1 MILAGDIGGTNT
13 RIAVFDPTA
22 SPLRPMRQ
30 SDYRSNNYSGLSE
43 IALDFLSQHPEKID
57 FCCFGVAGPVLDGK
71 SHPTNLP
78 WALDATEIGSRLG
91 APCMLINDLEANAY
105 GIAAL
110 EPQDFAVLQHGKPHP
125 HGNAAVI
132 SAGTGLGE
140 AGMFS
145 DGNVYRPFASE
156 GGHATFS
163 PRNVLEIDLLNFL
176 LKRFDHVS
184 WERVLSGP
192 GLFNIYEF
200 FRDTGRAEEPA
211 WLTERLRTGD
221 RSATVA
227 NAAIQAES
235 ELCTLTLDLFISLYG
250 SEAGNLALKMMAVGG
265 IYLGGGIAPRIL
277 GQLKNGTF
285 LLSFNGKGRMRQ
297 TLEGIPV
304 SVILNDRASL
314 IGAARCAV
322 IFM

>member
-13 RIAVFDPTA
+13 RIAVFDPHA

-30 SDYRSNNYSGLSE
+30 ADYRSNNYPGLCE
-43 IALDFLSQHPEKID
+43 IALDFLAQQPGKIAYS
-57 FCCFGVAGPVLDGK
+57 CFGVAGPVVDGK

-78 WALDATEIGSRLG
+78 WALDSTEIGARLG
-91 APCMLINDLEANAY
+91 APCRLINDLEANAY
-105 GIAAL
+105 GIATL
-110 EPQDFAVLQHGKPHP
+110 EPDDFAVLQTGKRHE

-145 DGNVYRPFASE
+145 DGEVYRPFASE

-163 PRNVLEIDLLNFL
+163 PRNVLEIALLNYLFE
-176 LKRFDHVS
+176 RFDHVS

-192 GLFNIYEF
+192 GLLNIYEF
-200 FRDTGRAEEPA
+200 FRDTGRAEEPS
-211 WLTERLRTGD
+211 WLTECLQKGD
-221 RSATVA
+221 RSATIA
-227 NAAIQAES
+227 NAAIHSES
-235 ELCTLTLDLFISLYG
+235 KLCELALDLFVSLYG

-277 GQLKNGTF
+277 AQLKNGPF
-285 LLSFNGKGRMRQ
+285 LLSFNGKGRMHG

-314 IGAARCAV
+314 FGAARCAV
-322 IFM
+322 IYM